1 MVRRFDLIHPEI
13 RSAHGPTHKR
23 QRALPVL
30 SSAPLD
36 GPPLRRRTAPAPA
49 AQSPLLSFVALPK
62 RSADSSRVHDLSGS
76 AVDERP
82 VQLSAQFCSAAFLFF
97 FHFSHTVCCLPH
109 NQTVCC
115 HMNAGSIVLCFQ
127 ACICMVKQP
136 V

>member
-1 MVRRFDLIHPEI
+1 MVRRFDLIHPAI
-13 RSAHGPTHKR
+13 RSAHDPTHKR
-23 QRALPVL
+23 QRRSL
-30 SSAPLD
+30 SSPRRLWMVLLCVD
-36 GPPLRRRTAPAPA
+36 GLRRPQPRKV
-49 AQSPLLSFVALPK
+49 LSFVALPK

-76 AVDERP
+76 GVDERL
-82 VQLSAQFCSAAFLFF
+82 VQLSAQFCSAFLFF

-109 NQTVCC
+109 NQTVGC